1 MALSSLDREI
11 RTTRQH
17 APRVSDPSHY
27 KTYLQSPQ
35 WRKRRNDA
43 LKAAAYTCQ
52 RCGAR
57 SGLQVHHLTYEN
69 IGAELDADLEV
80 LCRVC
85 HEGEHVAQDQREH
98 TGIYVKVVS
107 AALEEERFTSM
118 ADLLDAVKTACS
130 RLHIRYRP
138 QQISE
143 AVAALDAQ
151 RKGIID
157 APERVVAPVPPRPDV
172 RPITQNEAVAIMRRL
187 NVKVGLREMPTTAPM
202 TDDAINAFKA
212 TYVWER

>member
-11 RTTRQH
+11 RATRQH

-27 KTYLQSPQ
+27 KTYLQSPH

-43 LKAAAYTCQ
+43 LRAAAYTCQ

-69 IGAELDADLEV
+69 IGAELDADLQV
-80 LCRVC
+80 LCRTC

-98 TGIYVKVVS
+98 AGIYVRVVS
-107 AALEEERFTSM
+107 AAIEEARFTSM
-118 ADLLDAVKTACS
+118 ADLLDAVKTTCA
-130 RLHIRYRP
+130 RLRIRYRP
-138 QQISE
+138 EQISE
-143 AVAALDAQ
+143 AVTALDAR
-151 RKGIID
+151 RKGILD
-157 APERVVAPVPPRPDV
+157 APQRTAPTPPREM
-172 RPITQNEAVAIMRRL
+172 RPVTQSEAVAIMRRL

-212 TYVWER
+212 AYVWER